1 MARGLFEQVA
11 RGAADVRGYRVHPS
25 VPRGTCAAFREL
37 RVRWSAAWDL
47 GCATPQPAP
56 AELESFYGGEYR
68 RVMGKARGVASY
80 IESPNYRAQTRSQ
93 VDWVVGEVRGHGRWL
108 DVGAG
113 YGLLLR
119 EVADALPAW
128 TRLALEPDAEAQ
140 HDLARV
146 AEVLP
151 FTGPTALDAGLFEV
165 ISCSHVLEHVA
176 DPLAYLGHLRESLRA
191 SGLLLLEVPN
201 DDRVALTDPNRTSD
215 LPHLWFFSR
224 AGLERLARAAGFSIV
239 RSAELGLERP
249 GTPVGFGSR
258 ARRFLRRRFHGNLS
272 LLDDPTWYTEGV
284 NRTDLRILAR
294 RGGV

>member
-1 MARGLFEQVA
+1 MERELFEQVA
-11 RGAADVRGYRVHPS
+11 RDAADVRGYRVHPS
-25 VPRGTCAAFREL
+25 VPQGACAPFREL
-37 RVRWSAAWDL
+37 RLQWSAAWDL
-47 GCATPQPAP
+47 GCAAPQPTP
-56 AELESFYGGEYR
+56 DELESFYKGEYR

-80 IESPNYRAQTRSQ
+80 LESPNYRAQTRSQ
-93 VDWVVGEVRGHGRWL
+93 VDWVVAEVHGHGRWL

-113 YGLLLR
+113 YGLLVR

-128 TRLALEPDAEAQ
+128 SRLALEPDAEAQ
-140 HDLARV
+140 TDLGQV

-151 FTGPTALDAGLFEV
+151 CSDLAALDGGHFDV

-176 DPLAYLGHLRESLRA
+176 DPLAYLGEARDRLRA

-201 DDRVALTDPNRTSD
+201 DDREALTDANRKSD

-224 AGLERLARAAGFSIV
+224 AGLERLVQAAGFSIV

-249 GTPVGFGSR
+249 GTPVGLGLR